1 MKQTPLLNTNLLH
14 PNRLA
19 RIVAFLYGGLKFIIR
34 LSNFCNFI
42 VRPIFRGQL
51 FIRAF
56 VPRRIDSHSLSGMNK
71 PNIILAKSE
80 ISNSKMRNII
90 LIALLVM
97 AFSVS
102 AFAAPAANAGS
113 DMTVMV
119 GEAVRLDGSAS
130 TGY

>member
-1 MKQTPLLNTNLLH
+1 MNKT
-14 PNRLA
+14 
-19 RIVAFLYGGLKFIIR
+19 IVA
-34 LSNFCNFI
+34 LS
-42 VRPIFRGQL
+42 
-51 FIRAF
+51 
-56 VPRRIDSHSLSGMNK
+56 
-71 PNIILAKSE
+71 AKTE
-80 ISNSKMRNII
+80 NSNSKMRNII

-113 DMTVMV
+113 DLTVMV